1 MKLRQNEAKWIEAQN
16 RWQINVT
23 SEDGKRKTFCS
34 ATGAVGKKGKLEA
47 ERKADEWLESNL
59 RNKTAKVE
67 DAFGRF
73 IDHLKMTTS
82 ASHWKPYE
90 SIGKNWILPH
100 YGSKKISA
108 LTEGDCERAIAYAF
122 EAGKSKKYLTNIRGC
137 ISSFLK
143 FCRKNKLST
152 LMPEELRIPS
162 GAKESQRFTLTEEE
176 IRVLFSPCE
185 WRYIHMYRFL
195 LLSDL
200 RPGELIGLKW
210 EDFDGD
216 CFTVNRAIN
225 THGGITAGKNHNAH
239 RTLKLT
245 PLAAEEIQ
253 AQRDMLKA
261 EGLVSPWAFPTS
273 KGNPVSQ
280 NKLRAYWRDYCE
292 RMQIGRRIESDGAER
307 YITPYEFRHTCY
319 SVNKDMPTTLKKMA
333 FGHSRN
339 FDGDRVYNHEMEG
352 DRERIAEYSQEAF
365 SRILAYTTQK

>member
-1 MKLRQNEAKWIEAQN
+1 MKLRQNEAKWIAAQN

-23 SEDGKRKTFCS
+23 NEDGKRKTFCS

-59 RNKTAKVE
+59 RSKTAKVE
-67 DAFGRF
+67 DAFRQF
-73 IDHLKMTTS
+73 IDQLKMTTS

-90 SIGKNWILPH
+90 SIGKNWILPY
-100 YGSKKISA
+100 YGTKKISA
-108 LTEGDCERAIAYAF
+108 LTEGDCERVIAYAF

-143 FCRKNKLST
+143 FCRKNSLST

-176 IRVLFSPCE
+176 MRVLFSPCE

-225 THGGITAGKNHNAH
+225 TRGDITAGKNYNAH

-273 KGNPVSQ
+273 KGNPVCQ
-280 NKLRAYWRDYCE
+280 NKLRTYWRDYCE
-292 RMQIGRRIESDGAER
+292 RMQIGRRIESDGTER

-365 SRILAYTTQK
+365 SRILAYTTKK